1 MALVIGMNSGSS
13 FDGID
18 AVLFEITLGADGQ
31 PTRPRFI
38 DGLAYDWPPE
48 VEASILPLFEGQ
60 GTLYRGSPA
69 IGWISAG
76 SERRHRSRERGE
88 RGERA

>member
-1 MALVIGMNSGSS
+1 MVLVIGTNSRSS
-13 FDGID
+13 LDGTD
-18 AVLFEITLGADGQ
+18 AVVFDITLGADGQ

-48 VEASILPLFEGQ
+48 VEASILPPFEGE
-60 GTLYRGSPA
+60 GMLYRGSPA

-88 RGERA
+88 RA